1 MNNREGEVDG
11 VHYHFVDMAEMESAV
26 ERGEF
31 LEHARVHTN
40 MYGTSAKSV
49 REVRDDLWEYK
60 NILFLRRIISLKYW
74 ALFHDLEMLTATHGC
89 LDILLIDLNL
99 SHSIIC

>member
-1 MNNREGEVDG
+1 MDG
-11 VHYHFVDMAEMESAV
+11 VHYHFVDMAEMESSV

-49 REVRDDLWEYK
+49 REVRDDL
-60 NILFLRRIISLKYW
+60 
-74 ALFHDLEMLTATHGC
+74 
-89 LDILLIDLNL
+89 
-99 SHSIIC
+99 